1 MPAATTTAGEEQ
13 NDADQKMWN
22 ALKRYIIRERQ
33 RKKEEYEAEVEEER
47 LRKEREARERQDVMT
62 LEETKEQIEQLEQK
76 LKQLEKEKQKL
87 FMQLKKLLNED
98 EVRKRQQQKESNEMQ
113 PMKMGGMGG
122 NMQMPM
128 FSSMPSS
135 GQGEPPPQGRGQPND
150 NHMMNKQPMGVQG
163 VKRQRSPSP
172 TYPHNMYPHRHQP
185 PVKHQTM
192 YTDHSECWRHQFT
205 AIRLR
210 LILDCSDYSHH
221 NMYRHRHQP
230 PVKHQTMYT
239 DHKLEDGRRQ
249 LTARV
254 LWNKPHSQYS
264 NVGGTASSPYYCMS
278 RPAAPRPPPLLYA
291 PHPAH
296 PLLYAPPQQPLY
308 MDVNNKH
315 DPNKDKDKVLNN
327 KHDPNKDKVLN
338 NKHDP
343 NKDKVLNNKH
353 DPNKDKVLNNKHD
366 PNKDKVLN
374 NKHDPNKDKVLNN
387 KHDPNKDKVL
397 NNKHDPNKDKV
408 LNNKHDPNKDK
419 VLNNKHDPNKD
430 KVLNNKHDPNKGKVL
445 NNKHDPN
452 KDKVINNKHDPNKD
466 KPQVLIGLSEAHHA
480 AVSGGAVYAQPPAS
494 RHAPT
499 HSHHAPMQTSKPGSI
514 TQGYPV
520 QSNPNVQNP
529 YPNRHRY

>member
-192 YTDHSECWRHQFT
+192 YTDH
-205 AIRLR
+205 
-210 LILDCSDYSHH
+210 
-221 NMYRHRHQP
+221 
-230 PVKHQTMYT
+230 
-239 DHKLEDGRRQ
+239 
-249 LTARV
+249 
-254 LWNKPHSQYS
+254 KPHSQYS

-315 DPNKDKDKVLNN
+315 DPNKDK
-327 KHDPNKDKVLN
+327 
-338 NKHDP
+338 
-343 NKDKVLNNKH
+343 
-353 DPNKDKVLNNKHD
+353 
-366 PNKDKVLN
+366 
-374 NKHDPNKDKVLNN
+374 
-387 KHDPNKDKVL
+387 
-397 NNKHDPNKDKV
+397 
-408 LNNKHDPNKDK
+408 
-419 VLNNKHDPNKD
+419 
-430 KVLNNKHDPNKGKVL
+430 
-445 NNKHDPN
+445 
-452 KDKVINNKHDPNKD
+452 VINNYINPRPREEPSAAWLNFFNHQLPFNWRAEH
-466 KPQVLIGLSEAHHA
+466 SEALKSTINRKA
-480 AVSGGAVYAQPPAS
+480 EQSEAKQFK
-494 RHAPT
+494 PT
-499 HSHHAPMQTSKPGSI
+499 YHKLWRAESSEAI
-514 TQGYPV
+514 
-520 QSNPNVQNP
+520 
-529 YPNRHRY
+529 

>member
-192 YTDHSECWRHQFT
+192 YTDH
-205 AIRLR
+205 
-210 LILDCSDYSHH
+210 
-221 NMYRHRHQP
+221 
-230 PVKHQTMYT
+230 
-239 DHKLEDGRRQ
+239 KLEDGRRQ

-315 DPNKDKDKVLNN
+315 DPNKDK
-327 KHDPNKDKVLN
+327 
-338 NKHDP
+338 
-343 NKDKVLNNKH
+343 
-353 DPNKDKVLNNKHD
+353 
-366 PNKDKVLN
+366 
-374 NKHDPNKDKVLNN
+374 
-387 KHDPNKDKVL
+387 
-397 NNKHDPNKDKV
+397 
-408 LNNKHDPNKDK
+408 
-419 VLNNKHDPNKD
+419 
-430 KVLNNKHDPNKGKVL
+430 
-445 NNKHDPN
+445 
-452 KDKVINNKHDPNKD
+452 
-466 KPQVLIGLSEAHHA
+466 PQVLIGLSEAHHA